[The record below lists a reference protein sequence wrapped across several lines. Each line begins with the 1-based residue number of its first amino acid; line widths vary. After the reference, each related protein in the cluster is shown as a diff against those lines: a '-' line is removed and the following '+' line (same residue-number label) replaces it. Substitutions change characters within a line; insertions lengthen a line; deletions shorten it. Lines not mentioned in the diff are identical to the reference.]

1 MAFRPSKEILESD
14 IKSAIDSGNKTDEEV
29 GAKSLAMA
37 SSQNILAGN
46 GAERVKKNKT
56 TTVAMMVAI
65 LFHSIGSFMEDP
77 AFAGPSFGVIV
88 CKVLSVR
95 FYLSSP
101 RIFSGLQGKLRILTP
116 VAL

>member
-1 MAFRPSKEILESD
+1 MAFRPNNEMLESD
-14 IKSAIDSGNKTDEEV
+14 IKSAIDSGNKIEDEV

-37 SSQNILAGN
+37 SSQNVLAGN

-77 AFAGPSFGVIV
+77 AFAEPSF
-88 CKVLSVR
+88 
-95 FYLSSP
+95 
-101 RIFSGLQGKLRILTP
+101 
-116 VAL
+116 